1 MEMKTKL
8 TTEQIERLYDLG
20 LNVIN
25 LGEMLSILPK
35 KITDRM
41 RIYELKIW
49 VDHYSDAWCIEYTNV
64 NECSDTLDSFQ
75 SAEELCDAVYY
86 MIRWICKND
95 NVKQL

>member
-1 MEMKTKL
+1 MKTILQQDQIRKL
-8 TTEQIERLYDLG
+8 QEFGIDAVKLDDL
-20 LNVIN
+20 LR
-25 LGEMLSILPK
+25 ILPK
-35 KITDRM
+35 KITDRY
-41 RIYELKIW
+41 RVYELKIW